1 MVSGR
6 QTLERLEEAVAAAG
20 AQAAAVEAQMAALN
34 QQLQT
39 QRDGETKDYQD
50 LAKLR
55 LGQLGDT
62 TLVERLDQTQL
73 TVAALLAPRQT
84 ALTQLQA
91 QLETAAAAARALAAQ
106 RADEAAAVDAAAQA
120 LDAAQARTQARLAAD
135 PDYQGRRERAQAAQ
149 RTAAQSEEKATQSAA
164 EREQK
169 GASYRADP
177 LFMYLWER
185 RFGLPE
191 YRGFALTRYL
201 DGKVARRIGFV
212 DARANYDRLNAI
224 PERLREHAA
233 TLKAQAEADFA
244 VLRSLDEA
252 ARAADEVPALAAQ
265 LAQAQ
270 SRLAAI
276 EARLTQAESEREA
289 LQAQTSRYTCGE
301 DEHSQQAL
309 AFLAA
314 ELKRDDLLELRRA
327 ALATPA
333 PDDDLIVARLMQ
345 ADEERRRLEAS
356 MQGLREALAD
366 QQRRVAE
373 AQTLCADFKTSRYD
387 RAGSSFDNEALI
399 ATVLAEFLRGAVD
412 RQQVWRTLQEQQ
424 RYRAEQSDPDFG
436 SGGFGRGTVWS

>member
-6 QTLERLEEAVAAAG
+6 QTLARLEEAVTAAR
-20 AQAAAVEAQMAALN
+20 AQAAAVQGELAAVN
-34 QQLQT
+34 QQLQA
-39 QRDGETKDYQD
+39 QRDRETKDYQD
-50 LAKLR
+50 LARLR
-55 LGQLGDT
+55 LGELGDT
-62 TLVERLDQTQL
+62 TLVERLDQAQL

-84 ALTQLQA
+84 ALAELQA

-106 RADEAAAVDAAAQA
+106 RTSEAAAVDAAAQA

-191 YRGFALTRYL
+191 YRGWGLTRSL
-201 DGKVARRIGFV
+201 DGKVARLIGFA

-244 VLRSLDEA
+244 VLRSLGEA
-252 ARAADEVPALAAQ
+252 ARVADGVPALEAQ

-270 SRLAAI
+270 TQLAAT
-276 EARLTQAESEREA
+276 EERLIQAESAREV
-289 LQAQTSRYTCGE
+289 LQARTSRYTCGE
-301 DEHSQQAL
+301 DEHSRQAL
-309 AFLAA
+309 EFLSA
-314 ELKRDDLLELRRA
+314 ELTRDDLLELRRA
-327 ALATPA
+327 ALATPTA
-333 PDDDLIVARLMQ
+333 DDDLIVARLMQ
-345 ADEERRRLEAS
+345 AEDERRRLEAS
-356 MQGLREALAD
+356 VQGLHEALAD

-373 AQTLCADFKTSRYD
+373 AQALCADFKTSRYD
-387 RAGSSFDNEALI
+387 RAGSSFDNEAVI
-399 ATVLAEFLRGAVD
+399 TTALAEFVRGTAD
-412 RQQVWRTLQEQQ
+412 RQRVWRTLQEQQ
-424 RYRAEQSDPDFG
+424 RYRSE
-436 SGGFGRGTVWS
+436 